1 MKVIGLLGGMSW
13 ESSQIYYKAIN
24 EGIKQQLGGLHSAKL
39 IMYSIDFAEL
49 EVLQHARNWK
59 AASELLI
66 DAAKRVE
73 KAGADFLVVGTN
85 TMHIVAEQVANA
97 IDIPL
102 IHIADAVGEEIAKQD
117 LDRVALLG
125 TEFTMTEAFYRVRL
139 QENFGL
145 DVITPSK
152 DERQVIHDVIYNE
165 LCKGVVSP
173 SSRQAYLNI
182 IEQLSKQGA
191 QGIILGCTEIGLLVQ
206 QNHSPLPLFDTVQL
220 HADKA
225 VQYALSAESL
235 DVLL

>member
-13 ESSQIYYKAIN
+13 ESSQVYYKAIN
-24 EGIKQQLGGLHSAKL
+24 EGIKQSLGGLHSAKL
-39 IMYSIDFAEL
+39 AMYSIDFAEL
-49 EVLQHARNWK
+49 EVLQRARNWK
-59 AASELLI
+59 AAAVMLI
-66 DAAKRVE
+66 DAAKRLE
-73 KAGADFLVVGTN
+73 KAGADFLIVGTN
-85 TMHIVAEQVANA
+85 TMHIVAEQVADA

-102 IHIADAVGEEIAKQD
+102 IHIADAVGEAIAKQD

-145 DVITPSK
+145 DVITPNK
-152 DERQVIHDVIYNE
+152 AARKVVHDVIYDE
-165 LCKGVVSP
+165 LCKGVISET
-173 SSRQAYLNI
+173 SREAYLGI
-182 IEQLSKQGA
+182 IDELAKQGA

-206 QNHSPLPLFDTVQL
+206 QQHSPLPLFDTVQL

-225 VQYALSAESL
+225 VSYALSESSL